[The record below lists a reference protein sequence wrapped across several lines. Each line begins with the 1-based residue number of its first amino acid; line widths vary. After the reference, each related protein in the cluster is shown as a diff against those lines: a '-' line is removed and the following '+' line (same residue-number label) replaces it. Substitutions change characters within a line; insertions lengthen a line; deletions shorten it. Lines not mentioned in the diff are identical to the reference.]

1 MQNVREI
8 GDEEAKLAIDLIV
21 GELKRRG
28 KAGVIAV
35 GDRHGELI
43 ALWRMN
49 GAPLSSVTI
58 AANKVFTAARERKP
72 SGDVGRGSR
81 ADGWDIAYLGDRR
94 YVGWDGGIPV
104 TIGGEVAGAIAVS
117 GLSGEEDAELATMA
131 AKKIAEG

>member
-58 AANKVFTAARERKP
+58 AANRSGEMILTSTGRRTSPTAP
-72 SGDVGRGSR
+72 GDGNALLVAVLCGP
-81 ADGWDIAYLGDRR
+81 LGD
-94 YVGWDGGIPV
+94 
-104 TIGGEVAGAIAVS
+104 
-117 GLSGEEDAELATMA
+117 
-131 AKKIAEG
+131 